1 VKPLLSARNLSFA
14 YGAKQVFRNVDF
26 DLHTGDRIA
35 LVGVNGSGKTTL
47 LKLCAGLLKPQGSE
61 LVYED
66 KTLTQFKRRELAQ
79 RIALVPQ
86 EIHISVN
93 FTVRQFVEQGRTPH
107 LASLLGALRTE
118 DRCAVEEAMDF
129 ANVGH
134 LADRCFNELSGGERQ
149 RVKIA
154 LAIAQRPKLL
164 LLDEPTQHLD
174 IGKQQEI
181 FAVLSRLNQS
191 GTTILAAVHELH
203 CAFVHFASAILVNS
217 ESSLICGTTGDVLT
231 PHAIRG
237 AFGVNLQELGNPWQ
251 TAPDLNL
258 SYRN

>member
-1 VKPLLSARNLSFA
+1 MKPLLSARNLSFA
-14 YGAKQVFRNVDF
+14 YGTKQVFRNVEF
-26 DLHTGDRIA
+26 DLHAGDRVA

-47 LKLCAGLLKPQGSE
+47 LKLCAGLLKPQEGE
-61 LVYED
+61 PVYEH
-66 KTLTQFKRRELAQ
+66 KPLSQFRRRELAQ

-86 EIHISVN
+86 EVHISVN

-107 LASLLGALRTE
+107 LASLFGALRTE
-118 DRCAVEEAMDF
+118 DREAVAEAMDF
-129 ANVGH
+129 AHVGH

-181 FAVLSRLNQS
+181 FAVLNRLNQS

-203 CAFVHFASAILVNS
+203 GALVHFASAILVRS
-217 ESSLICGTTGDVLT
+217 ESSLVCGPTEEVLT
-231 PHAIRG
+231 PHAICG
-237 AFGVNLQELGNPWQ
+237 TFGVNLQELGSPWQ

-258 SYRN
+258 SCRN